1 MSSEHTQLLTLL
13 IWASVHHPSAL
24 LLMSIRISALADA
37 IPVLVVS
44 SVIVFIVRCLCV
56 TLPVVYSILPV
67 V

>member
-1 MSSEHTQLLTLL
+1 MLNPL
-13 IWASVHHPSAL
+13 HPLYGHLSITHSAL

-44 SVIVFIVRCLCV
+44 SVIVFIARCLCL